1 MGMKQVQEFI
11 VETTGSVFYN
21 PDDIARF
28 LLDNAEKDY
37 STRRSNSRQE

>member
-11 VETTGSVFYN
+11 MEFTSSVFYSS
-21 PDDIARF
+21 DDIARF

-37 STRRSNSRQE
+37 LTRRSNSRQE